1 MSVTHRIAF
10 AFEILLAELIFLFP
24 CEKRQHFF
32 FRYLLAHWLLWRRLT
47 FSFSIFPQPRKC

>member
-10 AFEILLAELIFLFP
+10 AFEILLAELIFCFLAKSGSTFSFGI
-24 CEKRQHFF
+24 CW
-32 FRYLLAHWLLWRRLT
+32 AHWLLWRRLT